1 MGTDFAVLFACAVQ
15 SGRRGAYFMRR
26 GLRCVDAVRMVIV
39 KMNQKCTGTGAM
51 VNPVEY
57 DSARKENFR

>member
-1 MGTDFAVLFACAVQ
+1 
-15 SGRRGAYFMRR
+15 MRR